1 MTRNDRAQ
9 TVGFIGLGQM
19 GGPMTANLVRKGH
32 AVVVYDIDRKKMDH
46 YVAMGAQAGTGPA
59 DLARRASRV
68 ISMVDTTAQ
77 AEEVITGPGGI
88 SDAAQSGD
96 VVISMST
103 IDPVALQKMAAKLE
117 PKGVDLID
125 SPVTGMEK
133 GAIAGTL
140 NAYVGGKAA
149 ALEKARPVLESMT
162 STITHIG
169 TVGQG
174 TVMKLINNM
183 LMQVNRILITEALVL
198 GAKAGLDP
206 KLMVDII
213 SNATGNSVA
222 FQYTAPKILA
232 RQFEGIRMDITYKDV
247 ELQTNLARSL
257 GVPMF
262 IAPVALQVYQM
273 GKAAGLGGKD
283 AVSIVQLYE
292 QWTGV
297 KVAPREE

>member
-1 MTRNDRAQ
+1 MATPDRNT

-19 GGPMTANLVRKGH
+19 GGPMAANLLKKGH
-32 AVVVYDIDRKKMDH
+32 PVVVFDIDKKRVDQ
-46 YVAMGAQAGTGPA
+46 YVAMGAKAGSGPA

-68 ISMVDTTAQ
+68 ISMVDTTGQ
-77 AEEVITGPGGI
+77 AEEVICGPGGI
-88 SDAAQSGD
+88 IDAAQAGD

-103 IDPVALQKMAAKLE
+103 IDPVALQKMAAKLA
-117 PKGVDLID
+117 PKGIDIID

-140 NAYVGGKAA
+140 NAYIGGTAA

-169 TVGQG
+169 SIGQG

-183 LMQVNRILITEALVL
+183 LMQVNRVLITEALVL

-206 KLMVDII
+206 QLMVDII
-213 SNATGNSVA
+213 GKATGNSVA
-222 FQYTAPKILA
+222 FQYTAPKILK
-232 RQFEGIRMDITYKDV
+232 REFEGIRMDITYKDV

-273 GKAAGLGGKD
+273 AKGAGLGSKD
-283 AVSIVQLYE
+283 AVSIVTMYE

-297 KVAPREE
+297 PVVPRKT